1 VVFCNRVGVDES
13 ISFWGGSEVV
23 DPSGRA
29 IFRAPMFDEGLFTV
43 DVPLGDV
50 RRERISLPVLRDERP
65 ELMVRE
71 LDRVVAER
79 AGLADDPSAASVDGR
94 AGAVGEIGRGD
105 GTPTRPVERGED
117 TAPARARESGA
128 ARS

>member
-1 VVFCNRVGVDES
+1 VDES

-23 DPSGRA
+23 DPSGRP
-29 IFRAPMFDEGLFTV
+29 IFRAPMFEEGLFTV

-50 RRERISLPVLRDERP
+50 RRERIALPVLRDERP

-94 AGAVGEIGRGD
+94 GRAVDEIGGAD
-105 GTPTRPVERGED
+105 GTHGGQSRGGGEK
-117 TAPARARESGA
+117 ARVGARESRA
-128 ARS
+128 TRS